1 MVHTGQVRHRSQ
13 RFRMPL
19 LDRPHLLLHVAVGT
33 ARHGGEYEL
42 YGFGH
47 CGGDRG

>member
-19 LDRPHLLLHVAVGT
+19 LDRPHLLLHVAVRT
-33 ARHGGEYEL
+33 ARHGE
-42 YGFGH
+42 
-47 CGGDRG
+47 